1 MSTEGM
7 QELIRI
13 EDAIEIAVTNQST
26 LIIELLQKE
35 VKKFNKEYGTKLYLK
50 VNHADGF
57 EQRYMQATLE
67 VKEN

>member
-7 QELIRI
+7 SNLIRI
-13 EDAIEIAVTNQST
+13 EDAIKIAVANQST

-35 VKKFNKEYGTKLYLK
+35 VKRFNKQYGTKLYIK
-50 VNHADGF
+50 VIYADGF

-67 VKEN
+67 VKEW